1 MVFGVDYFSMHSADI
16 DVSSLV
22 HQLREDNIALQ
33 VANEDLE
40 NHVANAL
47 PENHGL
53 VILEHTPPHIP
64 DVRDLAQDL
73 ANEMGIDTVIVRTP
87 DVAIAVSNSLTRAQV
102 EQGERAMV
110 AQPDYGDG
118 LRAFLST
125 STQTQPAWLPIFL
138 AIVVVTTVVIVAS
151 WRAVKPLG
159 TSRM

>member
-1 MVFGVDYFSMHSADI
+1 M
-16 DVSSLV
+16 
-22 HQLREDNIALQ
+22 
-33 VANEDLE
+33 ANEGLE
-40 NHVANAL
+40 KHIADAL
-47 PENHGL
+47 PENHG
-53 VILEHTPPHIP
+53 VVVLEHTPPHIP
-64 DVRDLAQDL
+64 NVRDLAQDL
-73 ANEMGIDTVIVRTP
+73 ANETGIDTVIVRTP
-87 DVAIAVSNSLTRAQV
+87 DVAIAVSSSLTRAQV
-102 EQGERAMV
+102 EQGERARV

>member
-1 MVFGVDYFSMHSADI
+1 MRSADI
-16 DVSSLV
+16 DVSSLI
-22 HQLREDNIALQ
+22 HQLREDNIALE
-33 VANEDLE
+33 VANEGLE
-40 NHVANAL
+40 KHIADAL
-47 PENHGL
+47 PENHG
-53 VILEHTPPHIP
+53 VVVLEHTPPHIP
-64 DVRDLAQDL
+64 NVRDLAQDL
-73 ANEMGIDTVIVRTP
+73 ANETGIDTVIVRTP

>member
-1 MVFGVDYFSMHSADI
+1 MRSADI
-16 DVSSLV
+16 DVSSLI
-22 HQLREDNIALQ
+22 HQLREDNIALE
-33 VANEDLE
+33 VANEGLE
-40 NHVANAL
+40 KHIADAL
-47 PENHGL
+47 PENHG
-53 VILEHTPPHIP
+53 VVVLEHTPPHIP
-64 DVRDLAQDL
+64 NVRDLAQDL
-73 ANEMGIDTVIVRTP
+73 ANETGIDTVIVRTP
-87 DVAIAVSNSLTRAQV
+87 DVAIAVSSSLTRAQV

>member
-1 MVFGVDYFSMHSADI
+1 MRSADI
-16 DVSSLV
+16 DVSSLI
-22 HQLREDNIALQ
+22 HQLREDNIALE
-33 VANEDLE
+33 VANEGLE
-40 NHVANAL
+40 KHIADAL
-47 PENHGL
+47 PENHG
-53 VILEHTPPHIP
+53 VVVLEHTPPHIP
-64 DVRDLAQDL
+64 NVRDLAQDL
-73 ANEMGIDTVIVRTP
+73 ANETGIDTVIVRTP
-87 DVAIAVSNSLTRAQV
+87 DVAIAVSSSLTRAQV

-151 WRAVKPLG
+151 WRAVKPLD

>member
-1 MVFGVDYFSMHSADI
+1 MRSADI

-22 HQLREDNIALQ
+22 HQLREDNIALE
-33 VANEDLE
+33 VANEGLE
-40 NHVANAL
+40 KHIADAL
-47 PENHGL
+47 PENHG
-53 VILEHTPPHIP
+53 VVVLEHTPPHIP
-64 DVRDLAQDL
+64 NVRDLAQDL
-73 ANEMGIDTVIVRTP
+73 ANETGIDTVIVRTP
-87 DVAIAVSNSLTRAQV
+87 DVAIAVSSSLTRAQV